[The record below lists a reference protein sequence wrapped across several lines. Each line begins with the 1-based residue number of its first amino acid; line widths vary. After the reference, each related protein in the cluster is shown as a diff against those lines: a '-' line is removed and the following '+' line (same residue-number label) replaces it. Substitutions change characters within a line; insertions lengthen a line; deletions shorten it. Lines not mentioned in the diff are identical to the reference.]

1 MTEQTSLD
9 DIMSAR
15 GQSVPEAT
23 PTPEPAA
30 PAEGTTSRD
39 DKGRFAAKA
48 EPAAA
53 PVPAAPQ
60 AAPTPESVEQQPNG
74 FVPIK
79 ALDAER
85 GKRKELEDRYEKDM
99 QELRAQLARL
109 STPQKPAEPPAPPP
123 TLWDA
128 PDEFIA
134 SQLTPVQQQ
143 MADMREFVS
152 ENMAIQAHGAETVEA
167 AKKAAEQIART
178 PEGQQMISRLLQ
190 SRHPYDDLV
199 KWHKSQSILS
209 EIGTDPE
216 AYKQKIIQE
225 YLAQQQPTP
234 QAQPQAPQAAAP
246 VMPTSFAAAPTS
258 GPRGGP
264 EYGGP
269 RALSDIMKR

>member
-15 GQSVPEAT
+15 GQSVPDAT

-30 PAEGTTSRD
+30 PVEGPTSRD

-48 EPAAA
+48 EPVAA
-53 PVPAAPQ
+53 PTPAPQ
-60 AAPTPESVEQQPNG
+60 AAPTPETVEQQPNG

-85 GKRKELEDRYEKDM
+85 GKRKELEDRYDRDM

-109 STPQKPAEPPAPPP
+109 SQPQKPAEPPAPPP

-128 PDEFIA
+128 PDEFIKHQI
-134 SQLTPVQQQ
+134 SPIEQRIR
-143 MADMREFVS
+143 DMNERVS
-152 ENMAIQAHGAETVEA
+152 ERLAVKEHGAETVTEA
-167 AKKAAEQIART
+167 KSWIEQNVHTPLGQRVLAEL
-178 PEGQQMISRLLQ
+178 MQ
-190 SRHPYDDLV
+190 SDDPFEDLV
-199 KWHKSQSILS
+199 KQYKSQSIMT
-209 EIGTDPE
+209 EIGSDPE

-234 QAQPQAPQAAAP
+234 QAQPQAPQPAAP

>member
-9 DIMSAR
+9 EIMSAR
-15 GQSVPEAT
+15 GQSVPDAT
-23 PTPEPAA
+23 PTPEPAV

-39 DKGRFAAKA
+39 DKGRFAAKT
-48 EPAAA
+48 EPAAG
-53 PVPAAPQ
+53 PTPAPQ
-60 AAPTPESVEQQPNG
+60 AAPTPENAEQQPNG

-85 GKRKELEDRYEKDM
+85 GKRKELEDQM
-99 QELRAQLARL
+99 QELRAQVARL

-246 VMPTSFAAAPTS
+246 VMPTSFAADRTS